1 MQRNRLIQR
10 IFIHQEYKC
19 CLYTKYAYEAFKSGQ
34 IYQFL
39 FLLLLEGQRI
49 SKQEL
54 NYSWGFCFKSWL
66 TSLTSEITLLPLKL
80 SWRTR
85 LALQSEVRQV
95 WNSLQ
100 LSDIQHVSW
109 RLLTPRVSTQ
119 LNPAESAQSLRGQTK
134 LIQLKNTTYLK
145 YKYTLYFWYSTQHS
159 ICKNIHLLA
168 SSLNFQFQPIVYH
181 TLKKYKPELTDAAFI
196 LSDKLNL
203 E

>member
-85 LALQSEVRQV
+85 LALQSECTRYGIPCS
-95 WNSLQ
+95 SLTSNMFLGGFLPPGYQ
-100 LSDIQHVSW
+100 PS
-109 RLLTPRVSTQ
+109 STQ
-119 LNPAESAQSLRGQTK
+119 LSL
-134 LIQLKNTTYLK
+134 
-145 YKYTLYFWYSTQHS
+145 H
-159 ICKNIHLLA
+159 
-168 SSLNFQFQPIVYH
+168 
-181 TLKKYKPELTDAAFI
+181 
-196 LSDKLNL
+196 NL
-203 E
+203 